1 MLMVRTTAYR
11 SAELWTQG
19 EKLVRALAFCI
30 FFGVRVLD
38 CILSFIKNF
47 TSPIF
52 SSRAHLAQLSVVF
65 FVNVVQ
71 NSIPAFI
78 FLRGRKNSSQSD
90 QTGDSFILSLR
101 HVKL

>member
-1 MLMVRTTAYR
+1 MVRTTAYR

-30 FFGVRVLD
+30 FIGVRVLD

-52 SSRAHLAQLSVVF
+52 SSRAHLAQKGHCSNAKAQRGCPLTPLS
-65 FVNVVQ
+65 
-71 NSIPAFI
+71 
-78 FLRGRKNSSQSD
+78 
-90 QTGDSFILSLR
+90 SLE
-101 HVKL
+101 KEGAEE